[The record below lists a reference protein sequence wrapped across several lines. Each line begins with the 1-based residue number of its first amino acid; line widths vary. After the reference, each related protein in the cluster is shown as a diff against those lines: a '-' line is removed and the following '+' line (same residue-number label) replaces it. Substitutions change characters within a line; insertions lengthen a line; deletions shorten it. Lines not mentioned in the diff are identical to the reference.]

1 MSTHPIPPTYEP
13 RRFILETVNKPRSGL
28 WGQLISKDHS
38 PSISYRYIPGNR
50 AEPLYFLEFRSPMA
64 WESPIPRLHLCK
76 AWAIAT
82 NGAILMRWI
91 KANCA
96 FAATGPYFSLYQY
109 MYGYILRFQ
118 CYQQELGLAMEM
130 LVDWEAAHHVPRT
143 WKAIGDVTTNTLN
156 NRYRLKPSSA
166 TSPSRYP
173 NDPSP
178 LFIYTVQDLFE
189 FVSYLRTKPLT
200 EMLGDVVPDC
210 EYYVFPP
217 NFPIKDS
224 ETRLLNIE
232 DE

>member
-1 MSTHPIPPTYEP
+1 MP
-13 RRFILETVNKPRSGL
+13 
-28 WGQLISKDHS
+28 
-38 PSISYRYIPGNR
+38 
-50 AEPLYFLEFRSPMA
+50 
-64 WESPIPRLHLCK
+64 WESPVSKDFLPESYDLFRRGPDQPLQIPRLHLCK

-96 FAATGPYFSLYQY
+96 FAATGPYLSLYNY
-109 MYGYILRFQ
+109 MGGFIVRFQ

-130 LVDWEAAHHVPRT
+130 LVDWEAAHHVPGTWGTAKDPRT
-143 WKAIGDVTTNTLN
+143 YTPN
-156 NRYRLKPSSA
+156 NRHRLKPSSA

-173 NDPSP
+173 YEPSP
-178 LFIYTVQDLFE
+178 LFFYTVQDTFA
-189 FVSYLRTKPLT
+189 FMSYMRTQPLM

-224 ETRLLNIE
+224 ETRLLNME